1 MSYKFLIKSFLVYFQ
16 SVIFQSPGAI
26 ALKFGPLSIHWYG
39 ILIGAGILLAYWYVA
54 AELRRRKLPQKPVD
68 DMALWVILSG
78 VIGAR
83 LYFVLFELPYFA
95 AHPLDVFKVWQGG
108 LAIHGAIIGGATA
121 YFIYIFKHKLNW
133 KLYADVIMPG
143 VLLAQALGRWGN
155 FMNSEAFGGPTG
167 LPWKLFIPLANRP
180 AGYEAFSYFHPTFLY
195 ESLWNLA
202 GFLLLVYIS
211 CTAQPR
217 KFPGHIFYAYLIWY
231 SFGRFFIESL
241 RLDSLYI
248 GGFRAAQVVSAIL
261 FFLGLILLIFSL
273 KRHIFNSTKTRHGS
287 TGSP

>member
-1 MSYKFLIKSFLVYFQ
+1 MYFQ
-16 SVIFQSPGAI
+16 YVIFQSPGAI
-26 ALKFGPLSIHWYG
+26 ALKLGPLSIHWYG

-54 AELRRRKLPQKPVD
+54 TELKRRKLPQKPVD

-95 AHPLDVFKVWQGG
+95 AHPLGIFKVWQGG
-108 LAIHGAIIGGATA
+108 LAIHGAILGGAAA
-121 YFIYIFKHKLNW
+121 YFIYILKHKIDW
-133 KLYADVIMPG
+133 RLYADIIMPG

-155 FMNSEAFGGPTG
+155 FFNSEAFGGPTG
-167 LPWKLFIPLANRP
+167 LPWKLFIPLTNRP

-202 GFLLLVYIS
+202 GFLLLVHIS
-211 CTAQPR
+211 RTLNPSQGTAQPR
-217 KFPGHIFYAYLIWY
+217 KSPGYIFYAYLIWY

-261 FFLGLILLIFSL
+261 FFLGVILLIFSL
-273 KRHIFNSTKTRHGS
+273 KRHTFNSTKTRHGS